1 MQKRTACAVLFG
13 HEKTGRKRQEMKRK
27 LIALA
32 LSAAIVTTMPAL
44 DPGSNDIAYAADSD
58 AVPISATAADAAVVT
73 ETPST
78 AENAQDPQPET
89 APTVITIA
97 GKTSTDSKSGK
108 VTLKAQLK
116 EADLEAALRAAAD
129 AAEGQ
134 EADAL
139 QPLHFYI
146 HASAEAKA
154 DKTVITI
161 SKTLLKKIRKQ
172 TKAPLEIGT
181 YLGSVTLD
189 RKLMNSLISKAKGTT
204 VAVVT
209 EKSELSAEQK
219 RLFGK
224 TAIARKISFRSGG
237 KTILNP
243 NSIGASAV
251 LDLYGVPDA
260 LRTGEIG
267 IGRVITGGKVYQN
280 KFSSEKTEKNGSSL
294 LRCKIQGSLQGTF
307 VIGEKAQ
314 IETAW
319 IISGV
324 RNTTIQAKVSST
336 EKAQPGRV
344 SRIRLNWTKSKG
356 FQVDGY
362 EIYHSFDDSYYQKA
376 YTLEGNDCYNRNVT
390 SGTTKYYKIRGYR
403 NVNGQICYTRWSNV
417 ISASV

>member
-1 MQKRTACAVLFG
+1 
-13 HEKTGRKRQEMKRK
+13 MKRK

-32 LSAAIVTTMPAL
+32 LSAAVVTAMPAL
-44 DPGSNDIAYAADSD
+44 SPRQNDMAYAADHT
-58 AVPISATAADAAVVT
+58 AVPISAAAAYAAVVT
-73 ETPST
+73 ETSSS
-78 AENAQDPQPET
+78 AENAQDPQQET
-89 APTVITIA
+89 APTVIAIA
-97 GKTSTDSKSGK
+97 GKTYTNSKNGK
-108 VTLKAQLK
+108 VELKARLK
-116 EADLEAALRAAAD
+116 EADIGAALRAAAD
-129 AAEGQ
+129 AAASQ
-134 EADAL
+134 DEADV
-139 QPLHFYI
+139 QPLRFYI
-146 HASAEAKA
+146 SASAEAKA
-154 DKTVITI
+154 DKAVITI

-172 TKAPLEIGT
+172 TKAPLEIRT

-204 VAVVT
+204 VDVVT
-209 EKSELSAEQK
+209 EKSVLSAEQK

-224 TAIARKISFRSGG
+224 TAIVRKLSFRSGG

-243 NSIGASAV
+243 NSSGASVV
-251 LDLYGVPDA
+251 LDLADLPDA
-260 LRTGEIG
+260 LQTGEIG
-267 IGRVITGGKVYQN
+267 IGRVVTGGKVYQN
-280 KFSSEKTEKNGSSL
+280 KFSSEKTEKNGSPL

-307 VIGEKAQ
+307 VIGEKER
-314 IETAW
+314 IENAW

-344 SRIRLNWTKSKG
+344 SLIRLNWTKSKG

-376 YTLEGNDCYNRNVT
+376 YTLEGSDCYNRNVT

-417 ISASV
+417 ISGSV